1 MVFPHKK
8 CMKKYLSKILKNNN
22 QTLKC
27 IIPLIQF
34 SVTFFLSDSNS
45 YLKYDYNFYF
55 LAMSF
60 SVCQNSL

>member
-1 MVFPHKK
+1 MYEKIFIKNSQKQQPNAEMYYSTNPIFSNVF
-8 CMKKYLSKILKNNN
+8 S
-22 QTLKC
+22 
-27 IIPLIQF
+27 F
-34 SVTFFLSDSNS
+34 SSNS